1 MPLLYKPCSDRKPGG
16 ALCGGRDSRGP
27 PVSHPLPQAGRQG
40 QKKEDS
46 RYAAFSQ
53 GSPDGSPGKSMDP
66 GRTPSPISSIRFPLT
81 SIVSLPPEGSGR
93 IPSRLSHPRSAPDL

>member
-1 MPLLYKPCSDRKPGG
+1 MPLLYKPCSDGKPGG

-40 QKKEDS
+40 QTKEDS

-53 GSPDGSPGKSMDP
+53 GGPDGSPGKNMDP
-66 GRTPSPISSIRFPLT
+66 SRRFPGQ
-81 SIVSLPPEGSGR
+81 EHG
-93 IPSRLSHPRSAPDL
+93 PRKDPFAHQLDPFPIDLDR